1 MSSSLCAWTKVWSQ
15 ANTKGTYAFQ
25 KGRLERAQ
33 DKISHFNQIGITF
46 EQGENVLEAGCG
58 DGAVIISLQ
67 KLFKVKGYGV
77 DFAPSAKQQAY
88 CLMQEESQNFQ
99 FVLSDIRVLPFAEN
113 SFDKIVCLGVVEHMK
128 DPVEPIRELYRVLK
142 PGGHAVIM
150 TPNFYSCGVLD
161 RIVQEYFGYWK
172 MGYQKEFS
180 PQKLSSF
187 VEQAGFKKPLMYA
200 VTRGILP
207 KDSNFRKYASLVDL
221 ILNRFFISWG
231 FYSYTVA
238 IKEK

>member
-1 MSSSLCAWTKVWSQ
+1 MSTSLKAWTEVWSQ
-15 ANTKGTYAFQ
+15 SDAKGTYAYQ
-25 KGRLERAQ
+25 NGRFERAL

-46 EQGENVLEAGCG
+46 EQGESVLEAGCG

-67 KLFKVKGYGV
+67 KLFNVKGYGV
-77 DFAPSAKQQAY
+77 DFASSAKLQADS
-88 CLMQEESQNFQ
+88 LMLEENQNFQ
-99 FVLSDIRVLPFAEN
+99 FVLSDIRALPFAEN
-113 SFDKIVCLGVVEHMK
+113 SFDKIVCLGVVEHMQ

-142 PGGHAVIM
+142 PGGQAVIM

-161 RIVQEYFGYWK
+161 RIVQDYFGYWK

-180 PQKLSSF
+180 PQKLASF
-187 VEQAGFKKPLMYA
+187 LEEAGFQKPLMYA

-207 KDSNFRKYASLVDL
+207 RDSRFRKYASLVDL
-221 ILNRFFISWG
+221 IMHRFFNSWG